1 MTKTWESASSTRNF
15 FWKIYLVRRQK
26 KNLALL
32 MLSVAM
38 SLMLSLNRYIP
49 YGKKREL
56 EARQLTSEESTEFYS
71 YFVNY
76 VAEDMKSMMIASVR
90 KKTGFDDSFFYNND
104 PE

>member
-1 MTKTWESASSTRNF
+1 M
-15 FWKIYLVRRQK
+15 
-26 KNLALL
+26 ALL

-49 YGKKREL
+49 HRQN
-56 EARQLTSEESTEFYS
+56 ANWQLTSEESTEFSS
-71 YFVNY
+71 YFLNY